1 MPLSRTPPEALADEE
16 LAYVPP
22 PGAAPQTARRAPA
35 VAAPPAVDPPAEE
48 RRRPPPPEEE
58 PDDPATWDDETIDD
72 EEEIDDDAP
81 PVQVRRRGRP
91 RSAGLTRGQQRFV
104 EAGGLIVF
112 GALPYGL
119 DMACTVLGLTRALL
133 PATTPGLAVAAVFH
147 IFTSLGQRYFLAQ
160 RGPIRL
166 AGALLLGVNTI
177 TNLYGA
183 IPALDRLLGPAL
195 LGAIPRDPAAW
206 PGAVAAAAWAWLAA
220 ALGSLVGAAP
230 ESAPAWPAWLA
241 GAAALT
247 LACALVAWWSE
258 ILLAYFLRRVQAVWG
273 RR

>member
-1 MPLSRTPPEALADEE
+1 MPLSRTPPEALAEE
-16 LAYVPP
+16 DLAYVPP
-22 PGAAPQTARRAPA
+22 PGAAPQTNRRAPA
-35 VAAPPAVDPPAEE
+35 GAAPPADPPADM
-48 RRRPPPPEEE
+48 RRRPAPPPEEE
-58 PDDPATWDDETIDD
+58 APDDPDAWDDAEI
-72 EEEIDDDAP
+72 EEEEEEEADT
-81 PVQVRRRGRP
+81 PVRVRRRGRP

-147 IFTSLGQRYFLAQ
+147 IFTSLGQRYFLVQ

-183 IPALDRLLGPAL
+183 IPALDRLLGPEF

-206 PGAVAAAAWAWLAA
+206 PGDVAAAAGAWLAA
-220 ALGSLVGAAP
+220 ALGSLAGAAP
-230 ESAPAWPAWLA
+230 GAGAAWPAWLA